1 MQTPARNTDA
11 EADAEGLDLHP
22 YTVEAARDC
31 RPHAMYNLG
40 VTLWGAGRYAVA
52 MKWFKRAAAVRE
64 VNALYTLGLIHMN
77 GWGLPAARPE
87 VARALFE
94 AGHIL
99 GHRPCGIELGAMM
112 VRGQG
117 GPKRVEAGMEL
128 VRAAAR
134 AGETSGWSVLVE
146 LMKANLSASEGRD
159 VA

>member
-1 MQTPARNTDA
+1 MQSPAQNLDA
-11 EADAEGLDLHP
+11 EADAQGLAVNRHMVD
-22 YTVEAARDC
+22 AARDC
-31 RPHAMYNLG
+31 RPSAMYQLG
-40 VTLWGAGRYAVA
+40 AALWGAGRYDVA
-52 MKWFKRAAAVRE
+52 LKWFKRAAAVRE
-64 VNALYTLGLIHMN
+64 VNALYTLGLIHLN
-77 GWGLPAARPE
+77 GWGLPAALPD

-117 GPKRVEAGMEL
+117 GPKRVEAGMDL
-128 VRAAAR
+128 VRSAAR

-146 LMKANLSASEGRD
+146 LMKANLSAAEGRD

>member
-1 MQTPARNTDA
+1 MQTPAQNSDA
-11 EADAEGLDLHP
+11 AADAQGLAVSAHLVD
-22 YTVEAARDC
+22 AARDC
-31 RPHAMYNLG
+31 RPAAMYQLG
-40 VTLWGAGRYAVA
+40 AALWGAGRYPIA

-64 VNALYTLGLIHMN
+64 VNALYTLGLIHLN

-87 VARALFE
+87 VARVLFE
-94 AGHIL
+94 AGRIL

-117 GPKRVEAGMEL
+117 GPKRVEAGMDL

-134 AGETSGWSVLVE
+134 AGETSGWSMLVE
-146 LMKANLSASEGRD
+146 LMKANLAASEDRD